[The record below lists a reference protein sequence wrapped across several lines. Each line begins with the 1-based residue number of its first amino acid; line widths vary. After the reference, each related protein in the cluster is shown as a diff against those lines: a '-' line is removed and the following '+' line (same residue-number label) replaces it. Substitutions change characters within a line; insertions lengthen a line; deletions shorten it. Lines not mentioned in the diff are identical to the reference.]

1 MRLARWYPW
10 GELYAF
16 QRDLSRLFRDFF
28 GETAEQEAGEEAAW
42 APLLDVSETPEAFL
56 VRVEIPGVDKDKVE
70 LSVEQGV
77 FTIRGERPAEPRA
90 EGETCIRAER
100 PAGRFVRTLALPE
113 SADPDK
119 VTAGYRDG
127 VLEVKIAKREA
138 AKPRKIAIS
147 E

>member
-28 GETAEQEAGEEAAW
+28 GEGPEQEPSEEAAW

-56 VRVEIPGVDKDKVE
+56 IRVEIPGVDKEKVE
-70 LSVEQGV
+70 VGVEQGV
-77 FTIRGERPAEPRA
+77 FTVRGERPAEPQA

-100 PAGRFVRTLALPE
+100 PAGRFMRTLNLPE
-113 SADPDK
+113 SADPDE
-119 VTAGYRDG
+119 VMASYRDG

-147 E
+147 G